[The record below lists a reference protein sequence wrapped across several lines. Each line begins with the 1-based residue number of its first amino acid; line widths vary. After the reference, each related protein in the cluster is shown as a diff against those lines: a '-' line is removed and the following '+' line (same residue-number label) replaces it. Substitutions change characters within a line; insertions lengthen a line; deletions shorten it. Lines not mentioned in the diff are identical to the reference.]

1 MSIVYIMERFSAGTL
16 ELYRMFSLS
25 PPTNSDM
32 NKIRIDFKEE
42 YTDQQLID
50 FLNGEDVIEL
60 FHEGKLL
67 AKDDN

>member
-25 PPTNSDM
+25 PLTNSDM

-50 FLNGEDVIEL
+50 FLNGEDIIEQS
-60 FHEGKLL
+60 HEGKLP
-67 AKDDN
+67 AKVDN